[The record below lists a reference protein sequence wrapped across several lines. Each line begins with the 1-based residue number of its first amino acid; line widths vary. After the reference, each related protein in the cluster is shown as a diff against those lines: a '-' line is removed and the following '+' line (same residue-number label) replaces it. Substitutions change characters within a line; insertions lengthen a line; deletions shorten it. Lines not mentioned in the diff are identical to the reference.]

1 MKNSKKANEEVK
13 PTAYTTEEAESMQ
26 ADYMNRLIQK
36 AIPQPYDGEEVLIK
50 SMETYDIVYNFDELN
65 GEQSLS
71 AITAFERIDKLDQS
85 KMPSFN
91 EQINNISNDI
101 RQIAFENILLRKYK
115 KADGVRDFDLYK
127 PLLEDNK
134 RSYGLF
140 KIIKS
145 KELRILLEIVKPD
158 FFYKQTISQSNFLES
173 VIKLALNSEGKT
185 MSEFMEMANQSVVKK
200 Q

>member
-1 MKNSKKANEEVK
+1 MKDSKKANEEVK

-173 VIKLALNSEGKT
+173 VIKLAMNSEGKT